1 MFETRIFDKKSL
13 KICEKRGDWTP
24 WWRHF
29 FAERPWASAS
39 EPGRMKL
46 VSELKVQT
54 LGFCSELLSI
64 LQQFKE

>member
-1 MFETRIFDKKSL
+1 MKNGEIGRPD
-13 KICEKRGDWTP
+13 GDAWQVCI
-24 WWRHF
+24 F
-29 FAERPWASAS
+29 FAERPWVPAS

>member
-1 MFETRIFDKKSL
+1 MQNVWNKDFWQEEFEN
-13 KICEKRGDWTP
+13 W
-24 WWRHF
+24 
-29 FAERPWASAS
+29 RPWASAS